1 MGRIAVLVTCE
12 KHLLI
17 PSKKNVGSTLRKMLL
32 ANRFLSGHE
41 VAEILQHYESLTG
54 MATWYD

>member
-1 MGRIAVLVTCE
+1 MGCIAVLVTCE
-12 KHLLI
+12 EHLLI
-17 PSKKNVGSTLRKMLL
+17 PFGKKIGSTLRKMLL

-41 VAEILQHYESLTG
+41 VAEVLKHYESLTG